1 LVSLILAIAAATP
14 QFFLQV
20 TTITI
25 GTNKTIMFDTTSSGG
40 GGVVVAALVAC
51 MPQQ

>member
-14 QFFLQV
+14 QFFLWV

-25 GTNKTIMFDTTSSGG
+25 GTTKKIMFDTSSSGA
-40 GGVVVAALVAC
+40 GVIVAALVAC

>member
-14 QFFLQV
+14 QFFLWV

-25 GTNKTIMFDTTSSGG
+25 ATKKTIMFDTISSGG
-40 GGVVVAALVAC
+40 GGVVAARVAC

>member
-14 QFFLQV
+14 QFFLWV

-25 GTNKTIMFDTTSSGG
+25 GTKKTIMFDTRSSG

-51 MPQQ
+51 LPQQ

>member
-1 LVSLILAIAAATP
+1 LVSLILAIAAATL
-14 QFFLQV
+14 QFFLWV
-20 TTITI
+20 ITITI
-25 GTNKTIMFDTTSSGG
+25 GTKKTIMFDTSSSG

>member
-14 QFFLQV
+14 QFFLWV

-25 GTNKTIMFDTTSSGG
+25 GTKKTIMSDTSSSG